1 MKFTGKL
8 KQPVIDFVTGKLT
21 LLFEPVED
29 FRQAYEELKSYEK
42 LSLEIKP
49 YRRKRSLD
57 ANAYYW
63 VLVTKLGKAI
73 GLSNPEVHNM
83 LLRGYGQAE
92 IFEGKGAYATIPDTD
107 EARNKVDNSTDYHL
121 LPTSQVREGNDGIMY
136 RTYKLLRGSHSYNT
150 EEMARLIDGAI
161 TQCKEAGIPD
171 ADIASPDEKRILKER
186 YGVDFG

>member
-29 FRQAYEELKSYEK
+29 FRQAYEELKNYEK

-63 VLVTKLGKAI
+63 VLLTKLAKKDR
-73 GLSNPEVHNM
+73 LVKS
-83 LLRGYGQAE
+83 
-92 IFEGKGAYATIPDTD
+92 
-107 EARNKVDNSTDYHL
+107 
-121 LPTSQVREGNDGIMY
+121 GN
-136 RTYKLLRGSHSYNT
+136 
-150 EEMARLIDGAI
+150 A
-161 TQCKEAGIPD
+161 
-171 ADIASPDEKRILKER
+171 
-186 YGVDFG
+186 